1 MSSKGISVIAGLLGL
16 WASTCGA
23 AQSVG
28 QGIIA
33 FSGSIVEPGCATNA
47 RSGLVTEGK
56 GCVASG
62 RANRFDVRSLM
73 PVAGVAVP
81 RLSPVADSGLGR
93 DHDQRYV
100 LVDSAGQPIVSGKYV
115 VTVTTP

>member
-1 MSSKGISVIAGLLGL
+1 MSSKGSWVIAGLLGL
-16 WASTCGA
+16 WASTGGA

-28 QGIIA
+28 RGTIA

-47 RSGLVTEGK
+47 HSGQVTQGK
-56 GCVASG
+56 GCAAPG

-73 PVAGVAVP
+73 PVAGAPVP
-81 RLSPVADSGLGR
+81 RLSPVADSGGGR
-93 DHDQRYV
+93 HHDQRYV
-100 LVDSAGQPIVSGKYV
+100 LVDGAGQPIMSGNYV

>member
-28 QGIIA
+28 QGTLE
-33 FSGSIVEPGCATNA
+33 FRGSIVEPGCATNA
-47 RSGLVTEGK
+47 RSGLVMEVK
-56 GCVASG
+56 GCADTG
-62 RANRFDVRSLM
+62 HANRFDVRSLM
-73 PVAGVAVP
+73 PVAGVAAP
-81 RLSPVADSGLGR
+81 RLLRVADSGRGR
-93 DHDQRYV
+93 NHDQRYV
-100 LVDSAGQPIVSGKYV
+100 LVDGAGQPILSGNYV